1 MLFYFIIGNNYES
14 KFPNDP
20 SKIPDNVSHTLLHY
34 FMEMGPCQPCPFDL
48 LNNIYPK
55 SLDSSGFSR
64 SFHQSYFHKSLS
76 DGKLVKRIWLSYS
89 PILDKIYCTT
99 CKLFG
104 LSKIKKNKFVA
115 NGSND
120 WKNLKRTIEVHESIP
135 EHLQAEIS
143 RGLYISNLRLDL
155 TLLRSVNNQ
164 VATNREIVLAVIQ
177 ILIYSAR
184 QNIPLRGHDEQITSQ
199 NQGNFL
205 ELVKLISKYHPSL
218 NNHLDKINNTTKEN
232 RLTFL
237 SNRSQNNLL
246 KIIGDMI
253 RTNILD
259 QVKKSQLFAV
269 IIDTTTDISNQEQFS
284 LVLRYVNDDGII
296 EERLGALETATDG
309 TGMGLFHAFKN
320 ITEKYDINWREDLC
334 AQSYDGAASMQ
345 GEYSGLRTL
354 IQKENPRA
362 LYIWC
367 FAHQLNLVIVDTCDC
382 CEDTRNFFGE
392 VQSLVAYMRARKRTA
407 VFVNC
412 QKEMNPTERVRRLK
426 HFSDTRWTSHGR
438 VIDVIHLKYKELLK
452 TLSVLKESND
462 RVTASTAKSLI
473 ITITTFEFVL
483 SMILL
488 KNIFNIT
495 TPLSNYL
502 QSKSLDFIQ
511 ALKLVDSCKVK
522 LTGMRSEEECDSI
535 INEAKIFARTHKLD
549 DDLPSNFK
557 SVRMRKKKMPGEN
570 TQDQI
575 PESPIERYRKNTF
588 YKVLDQIIMSINSRF
603 SDAREILKDL
613 CLLSPE
619 RLLKF
624 SKEKKPLPVDCFNY
638 ISNWVKGIDTASLRL
653 EYIQF
658 SSSLSELLT
667 GLNLSTKL
675 HGDNNK
681 SNYNELLNANISSD
695 EDDEEIN
702 DISFGEGT
710 ENVINIETILHV
722 LSNYTL
728 VAAFPN
734 LYQAF
739 KALGTIPASSASAER
754 SFSKVILSPDDK
766 F

>member
-1 MLFYFIIGNNYES
+1 MSENIEPEHFVGDLCDSHESSTISKATESINLTENIEPEHFVGDLCDSHESSTISKATESINLTGNSLGNSYES

-20 SKIPDNVSHTLLHY
+20 SKIPDNISHTLLHY
-34 FMEMGPCQPCPFDL
+34 FMEMGPCQPSPFDL

-76 DGKLVKRIWLSYS
+76 NGKLVKRIWLSYS

-104 LSKIKKNKFVA
+104 LSKIKKNKFVT

-143 RGLYISNLRLDL
+143 RGLYIANLRLDL
-155 TLLRSVNNQ
+155 TLLQSVNNQ

-177 ILIYSAR
+177 ILIYCAR

-199 NQGNFL
+199 NRGNFL
-205 ELVKLISKYHPSL
+205 ELVKLIK
-218 NNHLDKINNTTKEN
+218 N

-284 LVLRYVNDDGII
+284 LVLRYVNDDGMI
-296 EERLGALETATDG
+296 EERLAALETATDG

-320 ITEKYDINWREDLC
+320 ITEKYGINWREDLC

-412 QKEMNPTERVRRLK
+412 QKELNPTERVRRLK
-426 HFSDTRWTSHGR
+426 HFSDTRWASH
-438 VIDVIHLKYKELLK
+438 
-452 TLSVLKESND
+452 
-462 RVTASTAKSLI
+462 
-473 ITITTFEFVL
+473 
-483 SMILL
+483 
-488 KNIFNIT
+488 
-495 TPLSNYL
+495 
-502 QSKSLDFIQ
+502 

-535 INEAKIFARTHKLD
+535 INEAKLFTRTHKLD

-557 SVRMRKKKMPGEN
+557 SVRMRKIKKMPGEN

-588 YKVLDQIIMSINSRF
+588 YKVLDHIIMSINSRF

-667 GLNLSTKL
+667 GLNLTTKL

-681 SNYNELLNANISSD
+681 SNYNEPLNANISSD
-695 EDDEEIN
+695 DDDEEFN

-710 ENVINIETILHV
+710 ENAINIETILHV

-766 F
+766 FYNEIKET